1 MRRIPLK
8 TVMINLPG
16 ADEALPF
23 RYADPIIGIINAS
36 AQERGLPLSEV
47 AKSLRVLDAVRT
59 AQDAGAAHVTLED
72 ADFEHLLKHVRGFTG
87 WRLIHQCVVDFVA
100 SIESADVVGAG
111 GAVAA
116 QPSTP
121 THAKRKR

>member
-47 AKSLRVLDAVRT
+47 AKSLRVLDAVRA
-59 AQDAGAAHVTLED
+59 AQAADADHVTLED
-72 ADFEHLLKHVRGFTG
+72 ADFDHLLKHVRGFTG

-100 SIESADVVGAG
+100 AVESAVVMGTG
-111 GAVAA
+111 NPAA
-116 QPSTP
+116 PHDTAAA
-121 THAKRKR
+121 TAKRER